1 MVTSRPW
8 RGPFLAALLFGV
20 ATGAAA
26 TFTHYVPGGVL
37 VVPQQPY
44 PADCWVDVRTFHSM
58 RYGEVPYCRE
68 NLRYRPGAF
77 ECFEVVDRVCAI
89 VTADAQLVDAR
100 TPVQRRR
107 IVCPAGPRPPVCR
120 RLDLR

>member
-1 MVTSRPW
+1 ML
-8 RGPFLAALLFGV
+8 GLAAV
-20 ATGAAA
+20 ASA
-26 TFTHYVPGGVL
+26 TFIDYVPEGVI

-44 PADCWVDVRTFHSM
+44 PAACWVDVRTFHSM
-58 RYGEVPYCRE
+58 RYGEMPYCRE

-77 ECFEVVDRVCAI
+77 ECFEIVDRICSI
-89 VTADAQLVDAR
+89 VTAEAQLVDAR

-120 RLDLR
+120 RLDVR